1 MLFKTVLT
9 HKEATE
15 ILVAD
20 ILKRFDDIDHEAIAT
35 LTSFTTSEAG
45 EVEFTCIIES
55 DND

>member
-20 ILKRFDDIDHEAIAT
+20 ILKRFDDIDYETVAT
-35 LTSFTTSEAG
+35 LTSFTTNEAK
-45 EVEFTCIIES
+45 EIEFTCIIES